1 MQCIW
6 GWIHVRER
14 DESGEG
20 RFESRRESNAKEK
33 DPPGGGG
40 ENNVGED
47 NFNVRRSIFNL

>member
-33 DPPGGGG
+33 DPPGGG

>member
-1 MQCIW
+1 MCDIDAMHL
-6 GWIHVRER
+6 GLDSRERER

-40 ENNVGED
+40 E
-47 NFNVRRSIFNL
+47 